1 MGLFPAS
8 LVRVTSHSPQGRSI
22 DVRRRLRS
30 ALGVLGVIFLIALV
44 IPPFSSWAHRY
55 EFMQAVQFS
64 FFAIVIP
71 ALFVA
76 SAPWRLLGLASRDE
90 LEVDPDGKIVSP
102 IDLQLMDRL
111 ALSRRRVTSHVGA
124 ISLLVVFLVVAI
136 FWRVAPIVDY
146 TNRHG
151 FMVVPEA
158 LSLVIAGSLFW
169 LDLIESPPMSPGITR
184 PFRIAMSAI
193 AMWSIWIVAYLNAMS
208 HDSWYRSFHHVV
220 GHGVSLSAD
229 QQLTAGF
236 MWALSAFAFLPVVFW
251 NLIHWLQTE
260 EDPTDELVRMLR
272 QERALGPT
280 GGPTPL

>member
-1 MGLFPAS
+1 M
-8 LVRVTSHSPQGRSI
+8 TSRSPQGRV
-22 DVRRRLRS
+22 DAVRRLRS
-30 ALGVLGVIFLIALV
+30 TLGVLGVVFWIILV
-44 IPPFSSWAHRY
+44 VPPFSGWSHRY

-64 FFAIVIP
+64 FFGIIIP

-76 SAPWRLLGLASRDE
+76 SAPWRVLRVASGDE
-90 LEVDPDGKIVSP
+90 FELDPDGKIVSP
-102 IDLQLMDRL
+102 AELRFVDRL

-124 ISLLVVFLVVAI
+124 ISFLVVFLAVAI
-136 FWRVAPIVDY
+136 FWRVAPIVDF

-151 FMVVPEA
+151 WMVAPES

-169 LDLIESPPMSPGITR
+169 LVLIESPTMSPSITR

-193 AMWSIWIVAYLNAMS
+193 AMWSVWIVAYLNAMS
-208 HDSWYRSFHHVV
+208 HDSWYRSFHHVL

-260 EDPTDELVRMLR
+260 EDPSDELVRMLR
-272 QERALGPT
+272 QERALGST
-280 GGPTPL
+280 GGTTPV